1 MKRGDLKRKMKEEQR
16 KKEVRRRQEVKDGDE
31 EAKERS

>member
-1 MKRGDLKRKMKEEQR
+1 MKRGGKKRKMKAEQMR
-16 KKEVRRRQEVKDGDE
+16 KEVRRRQEVKDGDE